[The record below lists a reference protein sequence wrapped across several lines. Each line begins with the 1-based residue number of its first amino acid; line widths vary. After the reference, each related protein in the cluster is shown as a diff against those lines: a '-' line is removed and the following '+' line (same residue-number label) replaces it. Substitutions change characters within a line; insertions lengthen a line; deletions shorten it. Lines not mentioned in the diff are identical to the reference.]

1 MKVMD
6 ARTRYSTSNLPHSY
20 FEMQGEMEGGE
31 LSAAACGPSPVM
43 KLEVAENGV
52 EQATSRNGRRSK
64 QCLKSRH
71 PSSFALPFM
80 SDALSLSLSPSLRR
94 PRRHR
99 HRSPP
104 PLVDSWPRV
113 ATPNGPWAGERPP
126 KKTRKIRTSRREKKR
141 VGEIRQLEN
150 CFCFRWTQGRSERD
164 LRSETGTER
173 VTPKDDTSSRRGL
186 KTSICWRRSR

>member
-80 SDALSLSLSPSLRR
+80 SDALSLSSSPLS
-94 PRRHR
+94 
-99 HRSPP
+99 SPP
-104 PLVDSWPRV
+104 PPPPAPLSAPIGRLM
-113 ATPNGPWAGERPP
+113 AAGGDAQRPVG
-126 KKTRKIRTSRREKKR
+126 RRTAAEEDEKDPDLEK
-141 VGEIRQLEN
+141 GEEASGGN
-150 CFCFRWTQGRSERD
+150 
-164 LRSETGTER
+164 
-173 VTPKDDTSSRRGL
+173 
-186 KTSICWRRSR
+186 